1 MNERE
6 KAANRLAE
14 RLAKSGPSLDPG
26 RVMMTPGTISTLA
39 NNNALVSEYLI
50 RHFSGDWGNVVDKH
64 DIKANESALKTGL
77 RLLSSYVLPGKETIW
92 IITDAIAFHDR
103 SGVDPLKR
111 EVTTF
116 LTPSE
121 Y

>member
-14 RLAKSGPSLDPG
+14 RLAKSGPKFDPG
-26 RVMMTPGTISTLA
+26 RVVMTPGAISALA

-50 RHFSGDWGNVVDKH
+50 RHISGDWGDAPPE
-64 DIKANESALKTGL
+64 DARANERDLKAGL
-77 RLLSSYVLPGKETIW
+77 RLLSSYSLPKGDRLW
-92 IITDAIAFHDR
+92 IITDSLDTETMT
-103 SGVDPLKR
+103 DPLKR
-111 EVTTF
+111 EVTTI